1 LQAIA
6 GRLAE
11 QPHLG
16 MTVAGYVDTVG
27 GMVKSAAASAGGAT
41 EGRTTELPGGPLLGK
56 ASHLH
61 EIVEAVHPDRII
73 VGMTE
78 RRGVVP
84 MQELLDLRMS
94 GIRVEEALTLYE
106 VVFGRVN
113 VRELRPSQLVFSSD
127 FFPDSDR
134 VFWQGIY
141 SWILA
146 LVAFVIQIP
155 ISLIVAMLV
164 KLTSRGPIFYRQ
176 VRVGKDGV
184 NFTLYKF
191 RSMYQNAEAKS
202 GAVYASKN
210 DPRVTPLGRWL
221 RKLRLDE
228 LPQLMNVL
236 RGEMSVVG
244 PRPERPEFVRVFT
257 DLIPYYRQRHTVKPG
272 ITGWAQIN
280 FKYGETLEQT
290 VAKLEYDL
298 YYVKNLT
305 FSLDVYIMFQTIKV
319 MLLRRGAQ

>member
-1 LQAIA
+1 
-6 GRLAE
+6 
-11 QPHLG
+11 
-16 MTVAGYVDTVG
+16 M
-27 GMVKSAAASAGGAT
+27 
-41 EGRTTELPGGPLLGK
+41 
-56 ASHLH
+56 
-61 EIVEAVHPDRII
+61 
-73 VGMTE
+73 
-78 RRGVVP
+78 VP

-94 GIRVEEALTLYE
+94 GIRVDDALTMYE
-106 VVFGRVN
+106 TVFGRVN
-113 VRELRPSQLVFSSD
+113 VRELRTEQLVFGSD

-141 SWILA
+141 SWVLA
-146 LVAFVIQIP
+146 FIAFVIQIP
-155 ISLIVAMLV
+155 ISLIVAILV

-202 GAVYASKN
+202 GATFASKN

-244 PRPERPEFVRVFT
+244 PRPERPEFVRVFA
-257 DLIPYYRQRHTVKPG
+257 DLIPYYRQRLTVKPG

-290 VAKLEYDL
+290 VAKLEYDM